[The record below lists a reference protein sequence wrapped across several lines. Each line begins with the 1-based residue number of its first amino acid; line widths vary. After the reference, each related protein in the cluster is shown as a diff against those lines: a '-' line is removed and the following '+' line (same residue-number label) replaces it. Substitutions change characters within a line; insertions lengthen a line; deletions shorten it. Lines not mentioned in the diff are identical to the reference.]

1 MATVTEQLLNG
12 RKNTPTKSG
21 MTLTEQLLAKRTSE
35 PIEAEET
42 PPPKKLLELW
52 EPQRDKREDKKYI
65 LSPATPKVEIA
76 PPQPMNRQERVIN
89 PTSKQRGRTPHE
101 RATRSEGM
109 QENLREAYPASLA
122 SFSDNLLLNIPSKT
136 DNIYSKKREES
147 PIAYGIG
154 SLAGQAGRYMGAS
167 AIAPLVPG
175 LNKIANP
182 FIRNQATDLLV
193 DNIAQTPATITKGI
207 AEGKGIGGIAKDV
220 AKQNA
225 LDLGLNVT
233 IGLLGNAVKKY
244 GSSIVKRFKEGKVTP
259 QEAADIIK
267 ELNLPKGTTPETFL
281 KEMENLSKEIGNKQV
296 ADQVEAYY
304 KSFETPSNITPPIH
318 KEIEGKTLL
327 HGTNSKFDK
336 FDLEKVGSFSDN
348 EGLFGTGIYLTEN
361 PIYAKVYGENV
372 LNVKPTI
379 EKPFIIDRNV
389 NLKEI
394 SEITGQPIPNTG
406 IYDDKAS
413 EMISVNPRLFTQ
425 KLKDLGY
432 DSVIVKGGRDQS
444 IQEMVVF
451 DPKKLTIKT
460 PKIESPKLNSLVQD
474 PLKSPVSDLKP
485 LNNSLPL
492 PTNKKPLEPILKPK
506 EDIVSS
512 NKEKTPFKQKL
523 RNFYRRIVDSNSA
536 LKGVDED
543 TFVLATNAKKTGGT
557 VNYILQEGLVDM
569 QGNKVGKSLKE
580 VVEKIPQEKY
590 KDFWYYYLHKHN
602 IDRAREGKNVFSE
615 FTPEMSERAAKE
627 FELLNPEFS
636 VIQKDINNFIRTF
649 TSKWSNEA
657 GLIDDEL
664 FKILQETYPNYVPTN
679 RSFST
684 IENAMPNTQGRGF
697 VNQSSGIKRATGS
710 ARDITDP
717 TENIMEMINRTV
729 RTAKYNQ
736 VGQSLADALKKEP
749 DKLKQFAEVLPDGA
763 EINSNVDNI
772 VTVLEKGKKVNIQ
785 VNDKT
790 VLDALKRL
798 NESNLDDVDNFAK
811 KLTNAFK
818 SLITQKN
825 PIFAIRNISRD
836 IPTAYINSETV
847 KNPVQFFGDLG
858 KATKDVKV
866 NAPLY
871 QQYKALGGQSSNFFD
886 SNNVS
891 KSVKELTNPSL
902 LKRFTD
908 KVEGFNNV
916 TEVVPRYAEFKR
928 VFEQTGDIQKAL
940 YASGEVT
947 TNFARGGDI
956 TKKIDAYVPYLNASV
971 QGLDKLVRQFKNR
984 PIATVLKG
992 ATIVTAPTLILNHFN
1007 KDNPNYKQLDNR
1019 TKDNNFLIPRE
1030 DGTFIKIP
1038 KSREYGVLFAA
1049 LTERILSQVEGN
1061 EDSWKGF
1068 GNTVATNFSPA
1079 NPVENNIFSPLA
1091 YNLPKNQDFAG
1102 RSIVP
1107 LGMKLDNRSPRYQ
1120 YDEKTSAIGKVIG
1133 DKLNFSPKQIDY
1145 LIRSYT
1151 GVIGQLL
1158 LPVTT
1163 KYNYNGKTTAEN
1175 LLKPVTLQFKA
1186 DPLYSNQSI
1195 KDFYDNYDKLKRKA
1209 ADKNIK
1215 EGLPSKLVTPEEKLR
1230 NEFAKI
1236 SNQIG
1241 DINDRIRVEEQKGN
1255 KAKVQELRRE
1265 IIKLTEMANSKL
1277 KEVK

>member
-76 PPQPMNRQERVIN
+76 PPQPMNRQERSIN

-136 DNIYSKKREES
+136 DDIYSKKREES
-147 PIAYGIG
+147 PIAYGLG
-154 SLAGQAGRYMGAS
+154 SIAGQAGRYMGAS

-182 FIRNQATDLLV
+182 FLRNQATDLLV

-207 AEGKGIGGIAKDV
+207 AEGKGIGGIAKDIG
-220 AKQNA
+220 KQNTVDA
-225 LDLGLNVT
+225 LMNLT
-233 IGLLGNAVKKY
+233 IGGLGEIA
-244 GSSIVKRFKEGKVTP
+244 KRFGPDMIKKFKVGKVTP
-259 QEAADIIK
+259 QEATDIIK

-281 KEMENLSKEIGNKQV
+281 KEMETLAKDIE
-296 ADQVEAYY
+296 VENYY
-304 KSFETPSNITPPIH
+304 KSFET
-318 KEIEGKTLL
+318 
-327 HGTNSKFDK
+327 
-336 FDLEKVGSFSDN
+336 
-348 EGLFGTGIYLTEN
+348 
-361 PIYAKVYGENV
+361 
-372 LNVKPTI
+372 
-379 EKPFIIDRNV
+379 
-389 NLKEI
+389 NL
-394 SEITGQPIPNTG
+394 
-406 IYDDKAS
+406 
-413 EMISVNPRLFTQ
+413 
-425 KLKDLGY
+425 
-432 DSVIVKGGRDQS
+432 
-444 IQEMVVF
+444 
-451 DPKKLTIKT
+451 PK
-460 PKIESPKLNSLVQD
+460 VQD
-474 PLKSPVSDLKP
+474 PLKSSVSPLKP

-627 FELLNPEFS
+627 LEKLNPEF
-636 VIQKDINNFIRTF
+636 VEIQKDINDFLRTF

-657 GLIDDEL
+657 GLLDDEAW
-664 FKILQETYPNYVPTN
+664 KVMQDTYKNYAPTN
-679 RSFST
+679 REFSE
-684 IENAMPNTQGRGF
+684 IENAIPNTQGRGF

-710 ARDITDP
+710 ARNITDP

-736 VGQSLADALKKEP
+736 VGQNLVEAIRKEP
-749 DKLKQFAEVLPDGA
+749 DKLKQFAEILPD
-763 EINSNVDNI
+763 NVEVNVNVNNI

-785 VNDKT
+785 VNDNY

-811 KLTNAFK
+811 TLTNAFK

-825 PIFAIRNISRD
+825 PIFAIRNIARD

-858 KATKDVKV
+858 KAAKDVKV

-886 SNNVS
+886 GNNVS
-891 KSVKELTNPSL
+891 KSAKELTNPSL

-940 YASGEVT
+940 YAAGEVT

-992 ATIVTAPTLILNHFN
+992 ATIVTAPTLILNHIN

-1158 LPVTT
+1158 LPLTT

-1175 LLKPVTLQFKA
+1175 LLKPITLQFKA

-1215 EGLPSKLVTPEEKLR
+1215 EGLPSKLITPEEKLR

-1265 IIKLTEMANSKL
+1265 IIKLTEVANSKL